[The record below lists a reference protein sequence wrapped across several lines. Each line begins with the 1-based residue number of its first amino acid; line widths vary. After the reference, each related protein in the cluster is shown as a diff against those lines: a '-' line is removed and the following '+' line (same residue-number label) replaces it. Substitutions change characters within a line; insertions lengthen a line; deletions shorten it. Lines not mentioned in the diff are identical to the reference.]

1 MSLREGRARKQPKET
16 PATIKCPALHQDIL
30 HWLNTSLNNPL
41 PLTTAAQVHSKWQ
54 KGEEDIHNKTNKIRR
69 GTELKKKRNTFPIK
83 LVDAGKSL
91 VKPRIPTVQVGPK
104 AGNQR
109 KKLWPVYKGN
119 ICIPEKMETH
129 MAQPYREFTLL
140 PEGHA
145 RDKVK
150 PEWAHSWMQSVKCAS
165 QTRKVEAK
173 CPPCD
178 TSRPPFP
185 LEWRRNLKRDSP

>member
-69 GTELKKKRNTFPIK
+69 GTELKRNTFPIK

-109 KKLWPVYKGN
+109 KKLRPVYKGN

-129 MAQPYREFTLL
+129 GSAVQGIYFATRRT
-140 PEGHA
+140 
-145 RDKVK
+145 RQR
-150 PEWAHSWMQSVKCAS
+150 QSK
-165 QTRKVEAK
+165 TRMSPLMDAECEMCISNQKSGSK
-173 CPPCD
+173 MPPRD

-185 LEWRRNLKRDSP
+185 LEWRRNLKSDSP